1 MNRPLKTAGITIIAG
16 LALLIPAAI
25 GLSDNGPT
33 LLSPLPALT
42 VLPAFILGSLHLW
55 KAAIALPTLFFYF
68 WLPGLFHG
76 EGKIPQRSY
85 VLLAVATVLDVLWFI
100 LGWKFGLD
108 YQGAQYTYTVCLV
121 NLTAVLFLAVTF
133 FRNWGKDSPFTTNL
147 ILHWILFAWLAW
159 YAFPYLGE
167 LP

>member
-1 MNRPLKTAGITIIAG
+1 MESCN
-16 LALLIPAAI
+16 
-25 GLSDNGPT
+25 S
-33 LLSPLPALT
+33 SPM
-42 VLPAFILGSLHLW
+42 
-55 KAAIALPTLFFYF
+55 LFFYF
-68 WLPGLFHG
+68 WLPGLFYG

-85 VLLAVATVLDVLWFI
+85 VLLAVAIVLDVLWFI
-100 LGWKFGLD
+100 LGWKFGLE
-108 YQGAQYTYTVCLV
+108 YQSAQYTYTVCLV

-133 FRNWGKDSPFTTNL
+133 FRNWEKESSFTTNL